1 MRLLLAVGL
10 LESLVLAHRFAGRDG
25 HSRDTAGAQEPELE
39 RLSSQVAELKKKL
52 HDMELKLDEMAMRP
66 PPPALSPQV
75 PGLWREEGMEEL
87 LDELKEEFMSYPNA
101 EEFFKQQT
109 VIHGSCDA
117 KDQDFCNKSAAR
129 LEAALMD
136 PCQGCGCQSHPTVE
150 EKREAALRACVS
162 QKRRFVQWASVVC
175 QRRHKED
182 PLKSF
187 YDCISAGMNLLFA
200 TNDKAPAQEWAK
212 APRLKSNLV
221 LWSRVTS
228 LHLLTVLSE
237 IPEGFILGNT
247 LFGAVVELPEVDH
260 FRWCTFQV
268 QQPTWASNSLSLISE
283 MPANQ
288 RVYFVS
294 GANLLSDE
302 GRPFG
307 ESVAFRVELPSLG
320 RFSGH
325 VAELVVLNVHPET
338 KMEQLAT
345 AVRVAVKVP
354 DDKLRIRVND
364 CSHCMDRVGTGCIA
378 RCVDQVKTFL
388 PSMLEKVTGNAT
400 VLKRLIVKGDA
411 RLAAGLVR
419 NGVSFDYLR
428 NLTKHAIDPHLFVAP
443 CLGELAKDDADL
455 AERILRSM
463 SLEQKDLNDLLF
475 DSAFYGDGDV
485 KLSRLLLRLGAEVNS
500 IRSGFRPSG
509 LGIKTPLAAA
519 VKENHIELVQEL
531 LNAGAEIN
539 AAILGKTPL
548 HFAAYKDMALVLLHA
563 KADVDAPSN
572 WARTPLHEALSHSQ
586 GIMRR
591 DLVRAL
597 LDAKASV
604 NVRDSEGRAPLFLA
618 AQADV
623 DVTKDLLQAG
633 ANVNSKTNHLE
644 TPLHRASW
652 YGSKDVVKVLLE
664 AKADVNSKNN
674 AGLTPLELLGQ
685 AVKGDALELSFR
697 RSKLAAWAH
706 RFGDIVQALV
716 NAKAEVNS
724 RDQDTLSLVKVAE
737 QLKRLDVVEA
747 MNKAAKLENRKAL
760 ATAPPLKL

>member
-1 MRLLLAVGL
+1 M
-10 LESLVLAHRFAGRDG
+10 D
-25 HSRDTAGAQEPELE
+25 
-39 RLSSQVAELKKKL
+39 
-52 HDMELKLDEMAMRP
+52 
-66 PPPALSPQV
+66 
-75 PGLWREEGMEEL
+75 EL
-87 LDELKEEFMSYPNA
+87 LDELKEEFMSYPTA
-101 EEFFKQQT
+101 EEFFEQQI
-109 VIHGSCDA
+109 VINGSCDA
-117 KDQDFCNKSAAR
+117 KNQDFCNKSAAR

-136 PCQGCGCQSHPTVE
+136 PCQGCGCQSHPTLE
-150 EKREAALRACVS
+150 EKREEYLRACVS

-175 QRRHKED
+175 RRRHKED

-187 YDCISAGMNLLFA
+187 HDCVSAGMNLLFA

-212 APRLKSNLV
+212 APRHKSNLV

-228 LHLLTVLSE
+228 VQLSMVLSE

-247 LFGAVVELPEVDH
+247 LFGAVAELPEVDH
-260 FRWCTFQV
+260 FSNCTFQV

-283 MPANQ
+283 MPAKQ

-294 GANLLSDE
+294 GANLLSDK

-338 KMEQLAT
+338 KIEQLAT
-345 AVRVAVKVP
+345 AVRAAVKVP

-364 CSHCMDRVGTGCIA
+364 CSHCVDRIGTGCIA

-388 PSMLEKVTGNAT
+388 PSMLEKVTRNET
-400 VLKRLIVKGDA
+400 VLKSLIVKGDA

-428 NLTKHAIDPHLFVAP
+428 NLTKHVIDPHLFVAP
-443 CLGELAKDDADL
+443 SLGELAKDDADL

-463 SLEQKDLNDLLF
+463 SPEQEDLNDLLF
-475 DSAFYGDGDV
+475 DSALYGDGDV

-500 IRSGFRPSG
+500 TSSGVAG
-509 LGIKTPLAAA
+509 LRGIETPLTAA
-519 VKENHIELVQEL
+519 VHENHKELVQEL

-539 AAILGKTPL
+539 SQATSQGLGNTPL

-563 KADVDAPSN
+563 KADVDARN
-572 WARTPLHEALSHSQ
+572 KWARTPLHAALSHSQ

-591 DLVRAL
+591 DLVRVL

-618 AQADV
+618 AAADA

-633 ANVNSKTNHLE
+633 ANVNSKTNSLE

-652 YGSKDVVKVLLE
+652 YGSKDVVQVLLK
-664 AKADVNSKNN
+664 AKADVNSKNK
-674 AGLTPLELLGQ
+674 AGLTPLELLAQ
-685 AVKGDALELSFR
+685 ATKGDAMAISFR
-697 RSKLAAWAH
+697 RGKLAAWAQ
-706 RFGDIVQALV
+706 RFGDIVQGLV
-716 NAKAEVNS
+716 DAKAEVNS
-724 RDQDTLSLVKVAE
+724 RDHDTQSLVKFAE
-737 QLKRLDVVEA
+737 QLQRLDAAEA
-747 MNKAAKLENRKAL
+747 INKAEKLDNRKAL
-760 ATAPPLKL
+760 AGGLTPKL